1 MDRHKRLGIRM
12 DPRMVL
18 KLRIMGEALVD
29 DVIELLSQSTVK
41 AVLWLLSIIVAFVA
55 GLAF

>member
-1 MDRHKRLGIRM
+1 M

-41 AVLWLLSIIVAFVA
+41 AVLWLLSIIVIS
-55 GLAF
+55 GSGNR